1 MNQHMLNAIGVGH
14 PSLDRVCAAATT
26 VGAHAKLT
34 GAGGGGCAF
43 VLLRKEA
50 EGAALAALKS
60 AIEVEG
66 FEVWETAVG
75 AQGVRGDEARLC
87 GCA

>member
-14 PSLDRVCAAATT
+14 PVLDRVCAVAASL
-26 VGAHAKLT
+26 GAHAKLT

-43 VLLRKEA
+43 VVLRKQTD
-50 EGAALAALKS
+50 GPALEALKT
-60 AIEVEG
+60 AIIAEG

-75 AQGVRGDEARLC
+75 AQGVRGDKAPL
-87 GCA
+87 